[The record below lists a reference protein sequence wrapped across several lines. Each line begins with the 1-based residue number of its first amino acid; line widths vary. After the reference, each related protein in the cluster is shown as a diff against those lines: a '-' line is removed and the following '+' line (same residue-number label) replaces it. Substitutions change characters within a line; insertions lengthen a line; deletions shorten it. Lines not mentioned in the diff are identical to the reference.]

1 DEAVAGTR
9 TAATGVVSAGSMGQP
24 ATPRSA
30 GVVGSTEPDYR
41 GTESGHRAG
50 SRKVPRSAATDD
62 SSRCRPTHR
71 AGLCADHWESRA
83 VSGWEADCELSRTG
97 AAGKVQRKSETAG
110 SHHQTREFMVRF
122 LLVEAAQVTVR
133 SLPEWRRK
141 YVQLMMRRGRGDW
154 PLLSTGCGAR
164 DGITS
169 SQKVRFARGPA
180 RNRRWCAVEHRVIEW
195 AARSSSRRSSK

>member
-1 DEAVAGTR
+1 
-9 TAATGVVSAGSMGQP
+9 MGQP

-83 VSGWEADCELSRTG
+83 ISVWEADCELSRAG

-110 SHHQTREFMVRF
+110 SHHQTREFDGALFAGGGGTGHSAQSSRVAQEVRP
-122 LLVEAAQVTVR
+122 AHDA
-133 SLPEWRRK
+133 
-141 YVQLMMRRGRGDW
+141 
-154 PLLSTGCGAR
+154 
-164 DGITS
+164 
-169 SQKVRFARGPA
+169 ARGKIAKVAMA
-180 RNRRWCAVEHRVIEW
+180 RRLAVALYWMWRKGWNYEQSK
-195 AARSSSRRSSK
+195 SSVRTRATSEQAMVCSRTPSN

>member
-1 DEAVAGTR
+1 
-9 TAATGVVSAGSMGQP
+9 MGQL

-41 GTESGHRAG
+41 G
-50 SRKVPRSAATDD
+50 
-62 SSRCRPTHR
+62 
-71 AGLCADHWESRA
+71 LCADHWESRA
-83 VSGWEADCELSRTG
+83 ISVWEADCELSRTG

-141 YVQLMMRRGRGDW
+141 YVQLMMRRGRKIAKVAM
-154 PLLSTGCGAR
+154 AR
-164 DGITS
+164 RLAVALYWMWRKGWNYEQSKS
-169 SQKVRFARGPA
+169 SVRTRA
-180 RNRRWCAVEHRVIEW
+180 
-195 AARSSSRRSSK
+195 SSEQAMVCSRTPSN

>member
-1 DEAVAGTR
+1 
-9 TAATGVVSAGSMGQP
+9 MGQL

-41 GTESGHRAG
+41 G
-50 SRKVPRSAATDD
+50 
-62 SSRCRPTHR
+62 
-71 AGLCADHWESRA
+71 LCADHWESRA
-83 VSGWEADCELSRTG
+83 ISVWEADCELSRTG

-110 SHHQTREFMVRF
+110 SHHQTREFDGALFAGGGGTGHSAQSSRVAQEVRPAHD
-122 LLVEAAQVTVR
+122 AARAQDR
-133 SLPEWRRK
+133 QGSDGAE
-141 YVQLMMRRGRGDW
+141 
-154 PLLSTGCGAR
+154 TGCGAR

>member
-1 DEAVAGTR
+1 
-9 TAATGVVSAGSMGQP
+9 MGQP

-83 VSGWEADCELSRTG
+83 ISAWEADWELSRTG
-97 AAGKVQRKSETAG
+97 AARKVHQKSKTAR
-110 SHHQTREFMVRF
+110 SKHQTE
-122 LLVEAAQVTVR
+122 
-133 SLPEWRRK
+133 
-141 YVQLMMRRGRGDW
+141 DI
-154 PLLSTGCGAR
+154 
-164 DGITS
+164 DH
-169 SQKVRFARGPA
+169 
-180 RNRRWCAVEHRVIEW
+180 EHN
-195 AARSSSRRSSK
+195 AG

>member
-1 DEAVAGTR
+1 
-9 TAATGVVSAGSMGQP
+9 MGQP

-71 AGLCADHWESRA
+71 AGI
-83 VSGWEADCELSRTG
+83 
-97 AAGKVQRKSETAG
+97 KQG
-110 SHHQTREFMVRF
+110 SSMVRF

-141 YVQLMMRRGRGDW
+141 YVQLMMRRGRKIAKVAM
-154 PLLSTGCGAR
+154 AR
-164 DGITS
+164 RLAVALYWMWRKGWNYEQSKS
-169 SQKVRFARGPA
+169 SVRTRA
-180 RNRRWCAVEHRVIEW
+180 
-195 AARSSSRRSSK
+195 SSEQAMVCSRTPSN